1 MEMEN
6 EWEIRAVALL
16 SRLNSSEEEEA
27 ENVLN
32 GGRERDTGFEL
43 DLAGLLRGTPME
55 SWTAPGN
62 EQFLGVVIRHAKVLL
77 RDGKINTYFSPEE
90 EVK

>member
-16 SRLNSSEEEEA
+16 MRLPSDEEEA
-27 ENVLN
+27 EVVLN
-32 GGRERDTGFEL
+32 GGRERDTGFGL

-62 EQFLGVVIRHAKVLL
+62 EQFLGVVIHHAKVLL